1 MAGAF
6 LSWQT
11 MASATA
17 ETVATDRGAEGL
29 SGVELE
35 TLYLIRRPEMI
46 RFLIRFGVDVIEAED
61 ITQEVFLNAFDK
73 SKTQKRPDN
82 LFRWALVCARNLAID
97 RYHRA
102 KKETLA
108 TEELWKYWEQ
118 TLVDEREGL
127 EALVYRKQC
136 RMRLVEAI
144 SKLSAIE
151 QQCLV
156 LRSEG
161 VTFRE
166 IAKSLGISMQNAVY
180 ATDVAIQ
187 KLQRRLQS
195 VTR

>member
-11 MASATA
+11 MTSAKA
-17 ETVATDRGAEGL
+17 ETIATDRGAGL
-29 SGVELE
+29 SRSELE

-46 RFLIRFGVDVIEAED
+46 RFLIRFGVDVVEAED
-61 ITQEVFLNAFDK
+61 ITQEVFLDAFDE
-73 SKTQKRPDN
+73 SKTRKRPDN
-82 LFRWALVCARNLAID
+82 HFRWALVCARNLAID
-97 RYHRA
+97 RYHRT

-108 TEELWKYWEQ
+108 SQELWKYWEE

-127 EALVYRKQC
+127 EARVYRTQ
-136 RMRLVEAI
+136 RQMRLIDAI
-144 SKLSAIE
+144 SKLSPIE

-166 IAKSLGISMQNAVY
+166 IAKSLCISMQDAVY